1 MKGLLYKE
9 FRQNLPSYIT
19 SFAIIPFMILLY
31 TFTFSF
37 IEGKYES
44 LEHGLKIIYSSEGYF
59 ILILTY
65 VMGFLVADTI
75 SSKTLTN
82 DEFKKW
88 AYFISSTP
96 ALSKGQVIVKYIS
109 SFIISMICMISL
121 FLTDTFMSMAVKKYE
136 IEMLFD
142 AKKLFIPLFLVMI
155 VFRAVDIPF
164 VLRFNSKKGSAMKG
178 AVLGV
183 LFVAVLI
190 YLLFGPLPTKGSELL
205 MKIME
210 ISAKFQMGV
219 YNKLI
224 IKIEW
229 ISAAVVAVLYV
240 LSYFISTKLYLK
252 GIETYD
258 K

>member
-96 ALSKGQVIVKYIS
+96 ALPKGQVIVKYIS

-142 AKKLFIPLFLVMI
+142 AKKLFIALLISCPTLPCGRMPATFERSEKVLHRAFSPSRNTT
-155 VFRAVDIPF
+155 VFQKA
-164 VLRFNSKKGSAMKG
+164 S
-178 AVLGV
+178 
-183 LFVAVLI
+183 
-190 YLLFGPLPTKGSELL
+190 LPGWDTGHT
-205 MKIME
+205 ICP
-210 ISAKFQMGV
+210 IR
-219 YNKLI
+219 
-224 IKIEW
+224 
-229 ISAAVVAVLYV
+229 
-240 LSYFISTKLYLK
+240 
-252 GIETYD
+252 
-258 K
+258 